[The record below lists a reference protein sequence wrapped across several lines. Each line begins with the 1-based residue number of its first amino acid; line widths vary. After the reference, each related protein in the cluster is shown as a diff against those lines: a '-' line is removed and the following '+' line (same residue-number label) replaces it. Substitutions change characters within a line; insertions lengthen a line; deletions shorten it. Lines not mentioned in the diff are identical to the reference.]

1 MKKLFVAWVLPLV
14 LMAHVAGAQ
23 SVSTIIEG
31 VVPQMLTISTDM
43 SAVTSIDV
51 FNTSSTFL
59 GFINIF
65 SNRQGKWT
73 ITISSNNAGAMRGTA
88 ADNSDSYPYTLRL
101 GETSNIDLS
110 DPYVIE
116 MYGQT
121 NSDGLQ
127 YQLAIDFQNFWELP
141 IPVSPDTYRD
151 TITITIAAA

>member
-1 MKKLFVAWVLPLV
+1 MKKSLAFWLLFLV
-14 LMAHVAGAQ
+14 LLSYGAVAQ

-31 VVPQMLTISTDM
+31 VVPQMLSISTDM
-43 SAVTSIDV
+43 SAITSIDV

-59 GFINIF
+59 GFINVF
-65 SNRQGKWT
+65 SNRPGKWT
-73 ITISSNNAGAMRGTA
+73 ITISSNNSGAMRGAT

-101 GETSNIDLS
+101 GDASNIDLA

-121 NSDGLQ
+121 SSDGLQ

-141 IPVSPDTYRD
+141 VPVSPDTYRD